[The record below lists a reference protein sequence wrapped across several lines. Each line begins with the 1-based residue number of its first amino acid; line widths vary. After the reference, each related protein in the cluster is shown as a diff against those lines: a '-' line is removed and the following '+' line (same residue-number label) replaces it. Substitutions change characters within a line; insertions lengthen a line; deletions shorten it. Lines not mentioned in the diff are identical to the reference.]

1 MNSKDMQDIH
11 ELEAWFD
18 GVCQDDLAPD
28 VKAIRLRMEIETGEA
43 WLKRLEAGVGAPR
56 CDGLAERVREGI
68 KAEWAA
74 IHEEAP
80 KQVAV
85 QTGGEADEEAAE
97 DIVPF
102 NVAWRWRQ
110 RAAWPLAAA
119 AALALFF
126 LIPLD
131 GTKPALGAKGP
142 SNVEMLLASLHGSTA
157 GEDIEIL
164 MIEQEVKALE
174 ATFVRPVIMR
184 TFEEPMMEELEVE
197 LDRLEADLGA
207 DLDT

>member
-1 MNSKDMQDIH
+1 MNFKDMQDIH
-11 ELEAWFD
+11 ELEAWFE
-18 GVCQDDLAPD
+18 GVCQDDLTPD
-28 VKAIRLRMEIETGEA
+28 VNAIRLRMEIEAGEA

-56 CDGLAERVREGI
+56 CDGLAERVREEI
-68 KAEWAA
+68 KREWAA
-74 IHEEAP
+74 IHGEAP
-80 KQVAV
+80 KQIVV
-85 QTGGEADEEAAE
+85 QTGVEADEEAAE
-97 DIVPF
+97 NIIPF
-102 NVAWRWRQ
+102 NEAWRWRQ

-142 SNVEMLLASLHGSTA
+142 SNVEMLLASLQGSTA

-164 MIEQEVKALE
+164 MLEQEVKALE

-184 TFEEPMMEELEVE
+184 TFEEPIVEELEAE
-197 LDRLEADLGA
+197 LDRLEADLDS
-207 DLDT
+207 DLAT